1 MIKLMISQAA
11 FDSHNKANP
20 PKPNMYTLHRSD
32 PKSSA
37 VFDNFQNVMT
47 PFSAGLGFW
56 RPCSLGVNGLSA
68 SLRSSFPSSRQRSE
82 HSSFHSIRC
91 TTAHSNMQ
99 LYAIF
104 DPDLTNRLSWSVF
117 WFCHPRPGCG
127 RRLHGPPREDD
138 LVKHGRGER
147 DILYFYILRK
157 IQLSFFFTVEH
168 FNLSF
173 LEWCYLLTPEHFWK
187 CNLQTANVLN
197 ILQYVAKDTEAQ
209 IVNTTGLFLVL
220 FAMGVTFLLSK
231 FSTDH
236 KPGVASK

>member
-37 VFDNFQNVMT
+37 VFDNFQNVMNLS
-47 PFSAGLGFW
+47 SAGLGFW
-56 RPCSLGVNGLSA
+56 QPCSSGANGLSA
-68 SLRSSFPSSRQRSE
+68 SLRSFFPSSRQRSE

-127 RRLHGPPREDD
+127 RCLHGPPREDD

-147 DILYFYILRK
+147 DILHIHIRRK
-157 IQLSFFFTVEH
+157 ICTIVFFHSWTCQPLSFFGV
-168 FNLSF
+168 
-173 LEWCYLLTPEHFWK
+173 
-187 CNLQTANVLN
+187 
-197 ILQYVAKDTEAQ
+197 
-209 IVNTTGLFLVL
+209 VL
-220 FAMGVTFLLSK
+220 FVDAREFSK
-231 FSTDH
+231 TQSVKH
-236 KPGVASK
+236 